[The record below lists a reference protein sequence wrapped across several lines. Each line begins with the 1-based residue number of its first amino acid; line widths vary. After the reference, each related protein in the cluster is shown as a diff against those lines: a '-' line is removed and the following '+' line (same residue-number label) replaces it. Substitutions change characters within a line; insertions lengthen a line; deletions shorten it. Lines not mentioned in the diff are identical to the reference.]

1 MYALHMRPSFSA
13 ILIVL
18 LCASVARAQD
28 DKRPIGPF
36 AFDLRGFYSG
46 LGQDPVTAAAL
57 GVEATTFPTRAPG
70 GVAGL
75 HAYIIR
81 RSSFAF
87 GVGAEGILARGR
99 SQQKDAAT
107 GKPVGLAITQR
118 FRGLAPQ
125 ISLNFGHRQGWSY
138 LSAGM
143 GPLAFSTYQGPNAP
157 GDPPPVKST
166 INMGAGARWFNT
178 QHLAFA
184 FDLRFY
190 LTRPMEQTLSYPGR
204 QRARILVLSA
214 GIALK

>member
-1 MYALHMRPSFSA
+1 MRA
-13 ILIVL
+13 ILFSLATVL
-18 LCASVARAQD
+18 CFASAAHAQA
-28 DKRPIGPF
+28 DKRPIGHF

-46 LGQDPVTAAAL
+46 LGQDPVTAANLGLDVAAL
-57 GVEATTFPTRAPG
+57 PTRALG

-75 HAYIIR
+75 HLYVIR

-87 GVGAEGILARGR
+87 GVGAEGVLARGR
-99 SQQKDAAT
+99 RQEKDAAT
-107 GKPVGLAITQR
+107 GDPVGLPVTQR
-118 FRGLAPQ
+118 FRGISPQ

-143 GPLAFSTYQGPNAP
+143 GPLALSTYQGPNAP
-157 GDPPPVKST
+157 GDPPLAKST

-190 LTRPMEQTLSYPGR
+190 LTRPAEQSVSYPGR
-204 QRARILVLSA
+204 QRARIMVLSA
-214 GIALK
+214 GIAIK

>member
-1 MYALHMRPSFSA
+1 MRPFLFSLA
-13 ILIVL
+13 TL
-18 LCASVARAQD
+18 LVFASTAHAQD

-46 LGQDPVTAAAL
+46 LGQDPVTAASL
-57 GVEATTFPTRAPG
+57 NVDKTTLPTRALG

-75 HAYIIR
+75 HLYLVR

-87 GVGAEGILARGR
+87 GIGAEGVLARGHK
-99 SQQKDAAT
+99 QEKDAET
-107 GKPVGLAITQR
+107 GDLIGLPITQR
-118 FRGLAPQ
+118 FRGIAPQ

-190 LTRPMEQTLSYPGR
+190 LTRPMEQTVSYPGR
-204 QRARILVLSA
+204 QRAKIMVLSA
-214 GIALK
+214 GIAIK

>member
-1 MYALHMRPSFSA
+1 MRAALLS
-13 ILIVL
+13 LL
-18 LCASVARAQD
+18 LCVCFASTAHAQD
-28 DKRPIGPF
+28 DKRPIGHF

-57 GVEATTFPTRAPG
+57 GVTTDTLPTRALG

-75 HAYIIR
+75 HVYLIR
-81 RSSFAF
+81 RSNFAL
-87 GVGAEGILARGR
+87 GIGAEGVLARGHK
-99 SQQKDAAT
+99 QEKDAAT
-107 GKPVGLAITQR
+107 GDPVGLPLTQR
-118 FRGLAPQ
+118 FRGMAPQ

-157 GDPPPVKST
+157 GDPPPVKRT
-166 INMGAGARWFNT
+166 INMGGGARWFTT

-190 LTRPMEQTLSYPGR
+190 LTRPIEQSVSYPGR
-204 QRARILVLSA
+204 QRAKIMVLSA
-214 GIALK
+214 GIAIK